1 MAVNP
6 AYPGTPHIEQGQAT
20 NPDTSRLAP
29 TNAVTCFTASTSGSV
44 VYRVFLKAT
53 GSTTASLVLL
63 FVHDGTNY
71 RLLKEIP
78 TTTSTVSGTVPSW
91 EDEISFSDLILKS
104 GWTLRATTYG
114 GDDINIVAT
123 GAHF

>member
-1 MAVNP
+1 MNP
-6 AYPGTPHIEQGQAT
+6 AYPGTPNIESAQITTAE
-20 NPDTSRLAP
+20 TSRTAP
-29 TNAVTCFTASTSGSV
+29 TNASTVFTAGTNGSV

-63 FVHDGTNY
+63 YLHDGSAY

-78 TTTSTVSGTVPSW
+78 TTTTTVSGTVPSW
-91 EDEISFSDLILKS
+91 EDEVTFSDLILES
-104 GWTLRATTYG
+104 GWTLRAATYG
-114 GDDINIVAT
+114 GDDINVVAT